1 MEQFNF
7 TNPINPEYLNSVVIS
22 EIDLKTCSNE
32 LLIDLAAAKKNKSDE
47 IKEEYETISAE
58 IQSRAIAFQED
69 RHIKFSEWFGNNQTV
84 ANITVAQSFEILNLS
99 ELKKLLGAELVETKL
114 KTSVEVKV
122 DTDKTLK
129 KAIIALIT
137 KDYMSGMTIEQ
148 VIENAGW
155 CAGDLKN
162 KALLLK
168 KLKGDYKAD
177 KKTVSTVLNVDA
189 ESLDIDEEL
198 YFIYQIKNWELIRA
212 FFDTTNLEEVRNAVA
227 RYVAVDETLK
237 IGIKQIG

>member
-7 TNPINPEYLNSVVIS
+7 SNPVAPEYLNGVEIS
-22 EIDLKTCSNE
+22 KINLKECSTA
-32 LLIDLAAAKKNKSDE
+32 LLIDLAAAKKSKVDE
-47 IKEEYETISAE
+47 IKEEFETVSAE

-69 RHIKFSEWFGNNQTV
+69 RHIKFSEWFGNNQTS
-84 ANITVAQSFEILNLS
+84 AGITVAQSFEILNLQ
-99 ELKKLLGAELVETKL
+99 ELKKLLGPELMETKL

-122 DTDKTLK
+122 DMDKLLK

-137 KDYMSGMTIEQ
+137 KDYMTNGSIAK
-148 VIENAGW
+148 VIEDAGW
-155 CAGDLKN
+155 CDGDVKK

-177 KKTVSTVLNVDA
+177 KKTISTALNISA
-189 ESLDIDEEL
+189 ENLDIDEEL

-212 FFDTTNLEEVRNAVA
+212 FFDTENLEEITNAVA
-227 RYVAVDETLK
+227 RYVAVDETPK